1 MKLILYGEMI
11 KLIIIYI
18 FCHIIVIF
26 FTDNF
31 YIYLFQY
38 LIFMEL
44 INTKHK
50 RVLFN
55 RHKYYKNKK
64 TCTTNN
70 IIKNIINVVYF
81 YYIGK

>member
-1 MKLILYGEMI
+1 
-11 KLIIIYI
+11 
-18 FCHIIVIF
+18 
-26 FTDNF
+26 
-31 YIYLFQY
+31 
-38 LIFMEL
+38 MEL